1 MLSLYARPVNHLLLQ
16 VRMVMYLLSLVR
28 VGGMLLRMC
37 KSDSCLTRAL
47 MIQGSE
53 KHQNSNE
60 IAIAISKIFMSPA

>member
-1 MLSLYARPVNHLLLQ
+1 MLSLYAWAVNHLFDQ
-16 VRMVMYLLSLVR
+16 VGMVMYLLSFVR

-47 MIQGSE
+47 MMKGSE